1 MGLQHIFGLFV
12 DPKGQW
18 GKIRDDNSSLGSF
31 SSIHIYLLAAIP
43 AVSGYIG
50 TTQVGWQ
57 IGAGDLIFLTSD
69 TALVIAVSYYLVLL
83 MGVFS
88 IGWVIHLMGK
98 AYDVV
103 QPLSRCIILATYTA
117 TPLFLIGV
125 MEVYP
130 LLWLNMLIGLPALA
144 YTVYLLYTGLP
155 IMMGISRDRGFLF
168 STAVL
173 GVCAYACNRGAGIT
187 GYILWHAA
195 FELGWSPD
203 HPVRSTRA
211 QILFL

>member
-1 MGLQHIFGLFV
+1 SPSRPPPPPTPP
-12 DPKGQW
+12 D
-18 GKIRDDNSSLGSF
+18 IRF
-31 SSIHIYLLAAIP
+31 S
-43 AVSGYIG
+43 VSGG
-50 TTQVGWQ
+50 SRTRRKPP
-57 IGAGDLIFLTSD
+57 
-69 TALVIAVSYYLVLL
+69 VLL
-83 MGVFS
+83 K
-88 IGWVIHLMGK
+88 K
-98 AYDVV
+98 AHA
-103 QPLSRCIILATYTA
+103 SH
-117 TPLFLIGV
+117 
-125 MEVYP
+125 
-130 LLWLNMLIGLPALA
+130 WLNMLIGLPVLA

-195 FELGWSPD
+195 FELGWSPG